1 MRNYSENTAAEIDNE
16 INAIITAAYDRCKKI
31 LTDHMDKLNAV
42 AKYLMS
48 KEKMDGKVFSA
59 IMNGEAIE
67 EKEEDIGVQNST
79 NTESEVKDIP
89 ESDNNSS
96 SSNNTQDK

>member
-1 MRNYSENTAAEIDNE
+1 
-16 INAIITAAYDRCKKI
+16 
-31 LTDHMDKLNAV
+31 
-42 AKYLMS
+42 
-48 KEKMDGKVFSA
+48 MDGKVFSA